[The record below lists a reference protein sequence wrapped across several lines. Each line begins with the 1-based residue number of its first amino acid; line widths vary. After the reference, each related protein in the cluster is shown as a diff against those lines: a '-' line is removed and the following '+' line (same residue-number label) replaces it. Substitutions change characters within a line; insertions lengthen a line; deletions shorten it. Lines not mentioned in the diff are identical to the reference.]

1 MEKVHESVVIYRN
14 PKAVAR
20 NDAIWQQVQ
29 SFSKN

>member
-1 MEKVHESVVIYRN
+1 MEKVHESDVIYRN

-20 NDAIWQQVQ
+20 IDTIWQQIQ